1 MTGNNMQENTLE
13 EKRKFYHSLVFPAF
27 FLMLIWTIKITEYFL
42 ELNFS
47 HLGLFPLRI
56 DGLKGILFS
65 PLIHADF
72 KHLFDNSVPLFLL
85 SVAIFY
91 FYRPVAY
98 RVFFMIWLISGLIV
112 WLTARPAY
120 HIGASVLVYG
130 FASFVFFSGIIRN
143 NIHLLAISLLVV
155 FLYGGLVWG
164 IFPYDFRVSWESHLV
179 GGLAGLA
186 MAFYYRS
193 YGPPSTRKIWPEEEE
208 ENDETDKD
216 PTEYTGDQ
224 Y

>member
-1 MTGNNMQENTLE
+1 ME
-13 EKRKFYHSLVFPAF
+13 EKKKFYHSLVFPAF
-27 FLMLIWTIKITEYFL
+27 FLLLIWTIKISEVAL
-42 ELNFS
+42 EMSFAK
-47 HLGLFPLRI
+47 LGLFPLKVG
-56 DGLKGILFS
+56 GLKGIFFS

-72 KHLFDNSVPLFLL
+72 KHLFDNSIPLFFL

-98 RVFFMIWLISGLIV
+98 RVFLLIWFITGIVV

-120 HIGASVLVYG
+120 HIGASGLVYG
-130 FASFVFFSGIIRN
+130 FAAFIFFSGIIRN

-179 GGLAGLA
+179 GGLTGLS
-186 MAFYYRS
+186 MAFFYRS
-193 YGPPSTRKIWPEEEE
+193 YGPPSTKRIWEDEEDEEEGDEPPPDEWPEQ
-208 ENDETDKD
+208 
-216 PTEYTGDQ
+216 TGDHT
-224 Y
+224 